1 MIKQVN
7 TLCIFLIISEE
18 GFVIKKYIN
27 DLKRE
32 FQGYN
37 AKKFSKDL
45 MAGLTVAAVALP
57 LALAFGVSSGADAA
71 SGLITAILAG
81 IVIGV
86 LSGASYQISGPTG
99 AMAAILISLS
109 TKFGM
114 QGVLMAGLLSG
125 VILIVLAVLKVG
137 KLVSYI
143 PVPVI
148 TGFTSGIAIIIAL
161 GQIDNF
167 FGTTSKGESSLAKL
181 WSYTE
186 LGFSPNLYA
195 VGFGILVVVIMI
207 VYPKK
212 LQAYFPSSLAAIVF
226 AVIINFIVN
235 PDAKTSSVAEVGAIP
250 RKLITDQSLI
260 MNGFDFSN
268 ITQLIMPA
276 ISIAL
281 LGMIES
287 LLCGAAAGKMK
298 GEKLDSTREL
308 IAQGVGNV
316 VIPLFGG
323 VPATAAIA
331 RTSVVIKSGGQTRVA
346 SVIHSV
352 TLILSMFLLGGI
364 MSRIPLAAL
373 AGVLMVTAFRMNDWA
388 AIKQLFSKKL
398 KYSALQFVITM
409 IATVV
414 FDLTVAIV
422 IGVVA
427 AMLLFI
433 LKSSNLS
440 IEISDIDDK
449 KLGYKEHNIHSN
461 IKIVYL
467 AGPLFFGT
475 QDQLTKALEN
485 IGDLKAV
492 VFSMR
497 GVPNIDDS
505 AISELETL
513 LDEYRK
519 RGTIVLFC
527 GVHADVLKTMDRAGF
542 KNKVGDD
549 CFLWDAITAIEK
561 LDKDLQI
568 TPVI

>member
-1 MIKQVN
+1 
-7 TLCIFLIISEE
+7 
-18 GFVIKKYIN
+18 
-27 DLKRE
+27 
-32 FQGYN
+32 
-37 AKKFSKDL
+37 

-71 SGLITAILAG
+71 SGLITAIIAG
-81 IVIGV
+81 IVIGL
-86 LSGASYQISGPTG
+86 LSGASFQISGPTG

-109 TKFGM
+109 MKFGM
-114 QGVLMAGLLSG
+114 QGILVAGLLSG
-125 VILIVLAVLKVG
+125 VIIIIMAILKIG

-167 FGTTSKGESSLAKL
+167 FGTTSKGENALQKL

-186 LGFSPNLYA
+186 LGFSPNWWA
-195 VGFGILVVVIMI
+195 VGFAVLVVLIM
-207 VYPKK
+207 VFYPKK
-212 LQAYFPSSLAAIVF
+212 LSAYFPSSLAAIVVT
-226 AVIINFIVN
+226 VILNFILN
-235 PDAKTSSVAEVGAIP
+235 PDASASTVAEVGAIP
-250 RKLITDQSLI
+250 RTLITKDSLI
-260 MNGFDFSN
+260 FTGIDFSN
-268 ITQLIMPA
+268 IKELIMPA
-276 ISIAL
+276 FSIAL

-298 GEKLDSTREL
+298 GEKLNSTREL
-308 IAQGVGNV
+308 VAQGIGNIL
-316 VIPLFGG
+316 IPLFGG

-331 RTSVVIKSGGQTRVA
+331 RTSVVIKSGGQTRIA
-346 SVIHSV
+346 SVIHSI

-388 AIKQLFSKKL
+388 SIKGLFSKKL
-398 KYSALQFVITM
+398 KYSALQYIVTM

-414 FDLTVAIV
+414 FDLTMAIV

-433 LKSSNLS
+433 LKSSNLK
-440 IEISDIDDK
+440 IDIADIDDE
-449 KLGYKEHNIHSN
+449 KLGYIERDIHSG

-475 QDQLTKALEN
+475 QDQLTSALEELT
-485 IGDLKAV
+485 DLRAV

-505 AISELETL
+505 AISELEGIFE
-513 LDEYRK
+513 EYK
-519 RGTIVLFC
+519 KKGTSVLFC
-527 GVHADVLKTMDRAGF
+527 GVHPDVVKTMDRAGF
-542 KNKVGDD
+542 VEKVGSES
-549 CFLWDAITAIEK
+549 FLWDAITAIEK
-561 LDKDLQI
+561 LDKDLHI
-568 TPVI
+568 ATAEARL